1 MLCLAVL
8 VFCVTLTPA
17 LYHFNA
23 VRVCERSALA
33 RGRYLYSSQI
43 YISDLKWGRERGGKG
58 QMGVGLERAKVSV
71 HRSETMFNI
80 T

>member
-23 VRVCERSALA
+23 VRVCERSVLA
-33 RGRYLYSSQI
+33 GGRYLYSSQI
-43 YISDLKWGRERGGKG
+43 YISDLKGEVGGKG

>member
-8 VFCVTLTPA
+8 VFCVTLTLA

-23 VRVCERSALA
+23 VGVCECSVQA
-33 RGRYLYSSQI
+33 GRKVFVFKP
-43 YISDLKWGRERGGKG
+43 DLHFRFEMGVGGKG